1 MARSGRTSS
10 RTSTLGTSGSNEDR
24 YASADH
30 PTATWINPAAFTSAA
45 AFTFGNAPRT
55 ITEERSPGQFNVD
68 GVFSKN
74 FRFGTKSAQIKIEML
89 NLFNRVNVRAL
100 QARNTIGNA
109 NFGTIGAQAGFMRIT
124 QLMFRFSF

>member
-1 MARSGRTSS
+1 
-10 RTSTLGTSGSNEDR
+10 
-24 YASADH
+24 
-30 PTATWINPAAFTSAA
+30 
-45 AFTFGNAPRT
+45 
-55 ITEERSPGQFNVD
+55 VD

-124 QLMFRFSF
+124 QLMFRFTF